1 MSDQLTDWCM
11 DNPGVSIPPR
21 VVKEELSLQCG
32 VPVRSIEY
40 WFWARNKKIRAGI
53 SPSSLVSPRTL
64 MSPGAREARGMAGVS
79 RQHRALFAT
88 DPAAW
93 CPRDEDDEDDGCE
106 EEYEAAELAVQLD
119 PAVDRA
125 QPLPSPGDED
135 APLAAAK
142 ASVAALDA
150 VAGADRPVRTPA
162 GTLPGS
168 PTRPLEGE
176 SADESEEGEEDE
188 GEMDEDD
195 EAEPAPAEEA
205 EDSQSWRPEVWEVGY
220 LCDGLDQYRSPW
232 CVVKVIEVEGDR
244 VKIHFQGWAA
254 RWEEWVEVSSD
265 RLAPHKTKST
275 KEARAKVAAEKEA
288 ARLAAEEERDV
299 AKARAKAEREAAKAA
314 AKRRAAEER
323 LAAQVMSLPHAQDSV
338 HAPLA
343 LSYTL
348 STWYICF

>member
-1 MSDQLTDWCM
+1 MAAICAKRMRGGAAQY
-11 DNPGVSIPPR
+11 R
-21 VVKEELSLQCG
+21 VRWKGCTSGGDTWE
-32 VPVRSIEY
+32 
-40 WFWARNKKIRAGI
+40 
-53 SPSSLVSPRTL
+53 
-64 MSPGAREARGMAGVS
+64 
-79 RQHRALFAT
+79 
-88 DPAAW
+88 PAANLSGAAAMVA
-93 CPRDEDDEDDGCE
+93 RFDEALPSAS
-106 EEYEAAELAVQLD
+106 AAELAVQLD

-125 QPLPSPGDED
+125 RPLPSSDDEV

-168 PTRPLEGE
+168 PPRPLEGE

-220 LCDGLDQYRSPW
+220 LCDGLDRYRSPW

-275 KEARAKVAAEKEA
+275 KEARAKAAAEKEA
-288 ARLAAEEERDV
+288 ARLAVEEAADA

-323 LAAQVMSLPHAQDSV
+323 LAAQVMRPPAQ
-338 HAPLA
+338 HPC
-343 LSYTL
+343 
-348 STWYICF
+348 STPYNL